1 MRRLCRWPGRGAG
14 ACRVGRAITG
24 LVFLVLAVMVTQA
37 ASMSLA
43 AAENGPS
50 AAIRASDT
58 YFAWGDNSDG
68 QLGNGTIT
76 GSSTPVDVYLPAGT
90 TITAVTA
97 GGLHSLALTS
107 TGAVLAWG
115 RNFSGQLGNG
125 DTTNRSTPVD
135 VDLPAGTTIT
145 AIAAGAFHSL
155 ALTSAGTVLAW
166 GENLHGQ
173 LGNGGTTN
181 MSTPVGVSLPAG
193 VTITAV
199 AAGAFHS
206 LAVTSTGAV
215 LAWGDNSN
223 GQLGNGTTT
232 GSSTPVDVDLPAGT
246 TITAVAAGVAGAAH
260 SLALTSTGAALAWG
274 NNADGQLGNGDT
286 TNRSTPVDVDL
297 PAGVTIAA
305 VAAGGLHSLALTA
318 AGAVVAWG
326 RNVSGQ
332 LGNGTTT
339 GSSTPVD
346 VDLPTGAT
354 ITAIAAGF
362 DFGLALTAA
371 GAVVAW
377 GRNASGQLGDGTTTN
392 RSTPVDVDLP
402 ASVTITAVAA
412 GGQHSMALAALPTS
426 TTTLQ
431 VMPRKPRA
439 DQDVTLT
446 ATVTCNVD
454 TPTGTITFRTNTTTL
469 ATVPLT
475 TSGTATHTTTLPTGT
490 HTLTAHHT
498 SANTCPNSQSP
509 PTTITI
515 NPDLPITGPTLTTTT
530 GAATLLT
537 LTGAAL
543 IYATRRGR
551 PRHQPD

>member
-1 MRRLCRWPGRGAG
+1 MRRLCRWPGCGAG

-24 LVFLVLAVMVTQA
+24 WFFFVLVVMVTQA
-37 ASMSLA
+37 AGMSFA

-58 YFAWGDNSDG
+58 YFAWGDNSNG
-68 QLGNGTIT
+68 QLGNGTTT
-76 GSSTPVDVYLPAGT
+76 GSSTPVDVDLPAGM
-90 TITAVTA
+90 TITAVAA

-115 RNFSGQLGNG
+115 RNVSGQLGNG
-125 DTTNRSTPVD
+125 DSTNRSTPV
-135 VDLPAGTTIT
+135 
-145 AIAAGAFHSL
+145 
-155 ALTSAGTVLAW
+155 
-166 GENLHGQ
+166 E
-173 LGNGGTTN
+173 
-181 MSTPVGVSLPAG
+181 VSLPAG

-206 LAVTSTGAV
+206 LALTSAGAVLAWGENLHGQLGNGGTTDRSTPVEVSLPAGVTITAVAAGAAYSLALTSTGAV

-232 GSSTPVDVDLPAGT
+232 GSSTPVDVDLPAGM
-246 TITAVAAGVAGAAH
+246 TITTVAAGAAH

-286 TNRSTPVDVDL
+286 ISSSTPVDVDL
-297 PAGVTIAA
+297 PAGVTITT
-305 VAAGGLHSLALTA
+305 VAAGGLHSLAPTA

-346 VDLPTGAT
+346 VDLPAGAT

-362 DFGLALTAA
+362 DYGLALTTA

-377 GRNASGQLGDGTTTN
+377 GRNFSGQLGNGDTTN

-402 ASVTITAVAA
+402 AGVTITAIVA
-412 GGQHSMALAALPTS
+412 GGQHSMALVALPTS

-446 ATVTCNVD
+446 ATVTCNVG
-454 TPTGTITFRTNTTTL
+454 TPTGTITLRTNGETL
-469 ATVPLT
+469 TTVPLT
-475 TSGTATHTTTLPTGT
+475 TNATATHTTTLPPGT

-498 SANTCPNSQSP
+498 STNTCPNSQSP

>member
-1 MRRLCRWPGRGAG
+1 M
-14 ACRVGRAITG
+14 GRAITG
-24 LVFLVLAVMVTQA
+24 WFFLVLAVMVTQA
-37 ASMSLA
+37 AGMSLA

-50 AAIRASDT
+50 AAIGASDT

-68 QLGNGTIT
+68 QLGNGTTT
-76 GSSTPVDVYLPAGT
+76 GSSTPVDVYLPAAT

-297 PAGVTIAA
+297 PAGVTITA

-354 ITAIAAGF
+354 INAIAAGF
-362 DFGLALTAA
+362 DFGLALTTA

-377 GRNASGQLGDGTTTN
+377 GKNVSGQLGNGDTIN

-402 ASVTITAVAA
+402 AGVTITAVAA
-412 GGQHSMALAALPTS
+412 GGQHSMALVALPTS
-426 TTTLQ
+426 ITTLQ

-454 TPTGTITFRTNTTTL
+454 TPTGTITLRTNTTTL

-498 SANTCPNSQSP
+498 STNTCPNSQSP

>member
-1 MRRLCRWPGRGAG
+1 M
-14 ACRVGRAITG
+14 GRAITG
-24 LVFLVLAVMVTQA
+24 WFFLVLVVMVTQA
-37 ASMSLA
+37 AGMSFA

-58 YFAWGDNSDG
+58 YFAWGDNSNG
-68 QLGNGTIT
+68 QLGNGTTT
-76 GSSTPVDVYLPAGT
+76 GSSTPVDVDLPAGM
-90 TITAVTA
+90 TITAVAA

-115 RNFSGQLGNG
+115 RNVSGQLGNG
-125 DTTNRSTPVD
+125 DSTNRSTPV
-135 VDLPAGTTIT
+135 
-145 AIAAGAFHSL
+145 
-155 ALTSAGTVLAW
+155 
-166 GENLHGQ
+166 E
-173 LGNGGTTN
+173 
-181 MSTPVGVSLPAG
+181 VSLPAG

-206 LAVTSTGAV
+206 LALTSAGAVLAWGENLHGQLGNGGTTDRSTPVEVSLPAGVTIAAVAAGAAYSLALTSTGAV

-232 GSSTPVDVDLPAGT
+232 GSSTPVDVDLPAGM
-246 TITAVAAGVAGAAH
+246 TITTVAAGAAH

-286 TNRSTPVDVDL
+286 ISSSTPVDVDL
-297 PAGVTIAA
+297 PAGVTITT
-305 VAAGGLHSLALTA
+305 VAAGGLHSLAPTA

-346 VDLPTGAT
+346 VDLPAGAT

-362 DFGLALTAA
+362 DYGLALTTA

-377 GRNASGQLGDGTTTN
+377 GRNFSGQLGNGDTTN

-402 ASVTITAVAA
+402 AGVTITAIVA
-412 GGQHSMALAALPTS
+412 GGEHSMALVALPTS

-454 TPTGTITFRTNTTTL
+454 TPTGTITLRTNGETL
-469 ATVPLT
+469 TTVPLT
-475 TSGTATHTTTLPTGT
+475 TNATATHTTTLPPGT

-498 SANTCPNSQSP
+498 STNTCPNSQSP

-515 NPDLPITGPTLTTTT
+515 NPDLPITGPTLTTT

>member
-1 MRRLCRWPGRGAG
+1 M
-14 ACRVGRAITG
+14 GRAITG

-37 ASMSLA
+37 ATMSLA

-76 GSSTPVDVYLPAGT
+76 GSRTPVDVDLPAGT

-181 MSTPVGVSLPAG
+181 VSTPVGVSLPAG

-199 AAGAFHS
+199 AAGAAYS
-206 LAVTSTGAV
+206 LALTSTGAV

-246 TITAVAAGVAGAAH
+246 TITAVAAGAAH

-297 PAGVTIAA
+297 PAGVTITA

-326 RNVSGQ
+326 RNASGQ

-346 VDLPTGAT
+346 VDLPAGMT
-354 ITAIAAGF
+354 ITAIAAGL
-362 DFGLALTAA
+362 DYGLALTAA

-377 GRNASGQLGDGTTTN
+377 GRNFSGQLGNGDTTN

-402 ASVTITAVAA
+402 AGVTITAVAA
-412 GGQHSMALAALPTS
+412 GGQHSMALVALPTS

-439 DQDVTLT
+439 DQDITLT

-454 TPTGTITFRTNTTTL
+454 TPTGTITLRTNGETL
-469 ATVPLT
+469 TTVPLT

-498 SANTCPNSQSP
+498 STNTCPNSQSP

-515 NPDLPITGPTLTTTT
+515 NPDLPITGPTLTTNT

-537 LTGAAL
+537 LTGATL
-543 IYATRRGR
+543 IYATRRRR
-551 PRHQPD
+551 PHHQPD

>member
-1 MRRLCRWPGRGAG
+1 MRRLCRWPGCGAG

-24 LVFLVLAVMVTQA
+24 WFFLVLAVMVTQA
-37 ASMSLA
+37 AGMSLA

-58 YFAWGDNSDG
+58 YFAWGDNSNG

-90 TITAVTA
+90 AITAVAA

-199 AAGAFHS
+199 AAGAAHS
-206 LAVTSTGAV
+206 LALTSTGAV
-215 LAWGDNSN
+215 LAWGDNTN

-246 TITAVAAGVAGAAH
+246 TITAVAAGAAH

-297 PAGVTIAA
+297 PAGVTITA
-305 VAAGGLHSLALTA
+305 VAAGAAHSLALTS

-326 RNVSGQ
+326 RNASGQ

-354 ITAIAAGF
+354 INAIAAGL
-362 DFGLALTAA
+362 DFGLALTTA
-371 GAVVAW
+371 GTVVAW
-377 GRNASGQLGDGTTTN
+377 GRNFSGQLGNGDTTN

-402 ASVTITAVAA
+402 AGVTITAVAA
-412 GGQHSMALAALPTS
+412 GGQHSMALVALPTS

-454 TPTGTITFRTNTTTL
+454 TPTGTITFRTNGETL

-475 TSGTATHTTTLPTGT
+475 TTATHTTTLPTGT

-498 SANTCPNSQSP
+498 STNTCPNSQSP
-509 PTTITI
+509 
-515 NPDLPITGPTLTTTT
+515 
-530 GAATLLT
+530 
-537 LTGAAL
+537 
-543 IYATRRGR
+543 
-551 PRHQPD
+551 

>member
-1 MRRLCRWPGRGAG
+1 MRRLCRWPGCGAG

-24 LVFLVLAVMVTQA
+24 WFFLVLVVMVTQA
-37 ASMSLA
+37 AGMSFA

-58 YFAWGDNSDG
+58 YFAWGDNSNG
-68 QLGNGTIT
+68 QLGNGTTT
-76 GSSTPVDVYLPAGT
+76 GSSTPVDVDLPAGM
-90 TITAVTA
+90 TITAVAA

-115 RNFSGQLGNG
+115 RNVSGQLGNG
-125 DTTNRSTPVD
+125 DSTNRSTPV
-135 VDLPAGTTIT
+135 
-145 AIAAGAFHSL
+145 
-155 ALTSAGTVLAW
+155 
-166 GENLHGQ
+166 E
-173 LGNGGTTN
+173 
-181 MSTPVGVSLPAG
+181 VSLPAG

-206 LAVTSTGAV
+206 LALTSAGAVLAWGENLHGQLGNGGTTDRSTPVEVSLPAGVTIAAVAAGAAYSLALTSTGAV

-232 GSSTPVDVDLPAGT
+232 GSSTPVDVDLPAGM
-246 TITAVAAGVAGAAH
+246 TITTVAAGAAH

-286 TNRSTPVDVDL
+286 ISSSTPVDVDL
-297 PAGVTIAA
+297 PAGVTITT
-305 VAAGGLHSLALTA
+305 VAAGGLHSLAPTA

-346 VDLPTGAT
+346 VDLPAGAT

-362 DFGLALTAA
+362 DYGLALTTA

-377 GRNASGQLGDGTTTN
+377 GRNFSGQLGNGDTTN

-402 ASVTITAVAA
+402 AGVTITAIVA
-412 GGQHSMALAALPTS
+412 GGEHSMALVALPTS

-454 TPTGTITFRTNTTTL
+454 TPTGTITLRTNGETL
-469 ATVPLT
+469 TTVPLT
-475 TSGTATHTTTLPTGT
+475 TNATATHTTTLPTGT

-498 SANTCPNSQSP
+498 STNTCPNSQSP

-515 NPDLPITGPTLTTTT
+515 NPDLPITGPTLTTT

>member
-1 MRRLCRWPGRGAG
+1 MRRLCRWPGCGAG

-24 LVFLVLAVMVTQA
+24 WFFLVLVVMVTQA
-37 ASMSLA
+37 AGMSFA

-58 YFAWGDNSDG
+58 YFAWGDNSNG
-68 QLGNGTIT
+68 QLGNGTTT
-76 GSSTPVDVYLPAGT
+76 GSSTPVDVDLPAGM
-90 TITAVTA
+90 TITAVAA

-115 RNFSGQLGNG
+115 RNVSGQLGNG
-125 DTTNRSTPVD
+125 DSTNRSTPV
-135 VDLPAGTTIT
+135 
-145 AIAAGAFHSL
+145 
-155 ALTSAGTVLAW
+155 
-166 GENLHGQ
+166 E
-173 LGNGGTTN
+173 
-181 MSTPVGVSLPAG
+181 VSLPAG

-206 LAVTSTGAV
+206 LALTSAGAVLAWGENLHGQLGNGGTTDRSTPVEVSLPAGVTIAAVAAGAAYSLALTSTGAV

-232 GSSTPVDVDLPAGT
+232 GSSTPVDVDLPAGM
-246 TITAVAAGVAGAAH
+246 TITTVAAGAAH

-286 TNRSTPVDVDL
+286 ISSSTPVDVDL
-297 PAGVTIAA
+297 PAGVTITT
-305 VAAGGLHSLALTA
+305 VAAGGLHSLAPTA

-346 VDLPTGAT
+346 VDLPAGAT

-362 DFGLALTAA
+362 DYGLALTTA

-377 GRNASGQLGDGTTTN
+377 GRNFSGQLGNGDTTN

-402 ASVTITAVAA
+402 AGVTITAIVA
-412 GGQHSMALAALPTS
+412 GGEHSMALVALPTS

-454 TPTGTITFRTNTTTL
+454 TPTGTITLRTNGETL
-469 ATVPLT
+469 TTVPLT
-475 TSGTATHTTTLPTGT
+475 TNATATHTTTLPPGT

-498 SANTCPNSQSP
+498 STNTCPNSQSP

-515 NPDLPITGPTLTTTT
+515 NPDLPITGPTLTTT